1 MATSINCDGQT
12 RYSCHLRPSTMYSF
26 QRLLILAILPVI
38 TFLGI
43 QVKNRHFIE
52 QLQSAISPWIPLPL
66 QELVLARPQVM
77 IRQGTVVGLT
87 VRDTLR
93 TPVDAF
99 RGIPYA
105 LPPVGE
111 RRFRPAV
118 AVEESDRI
126 LDAGHFGVR

>member
-1 MATSINCDGQT
+1 
-12 RYSCHLRPSTMYSF
+12 MYSF

-38 TFLGI
+38 VLLGI
-43 QVKNRHFIE
+43 QAKNGHLIE
-52 QLQSAISPWIPLPL
+52 QLQFAISPWVPLPL
-66 QELVLARPQVM
+66 QELVLARPQVT
-77 IRQGTVVGLT
+77 IRQGTVVGVT
-87 VRDTLR
+87 VRNTLK

-118 AVEESDRI
+118 AVGESDRI
-126 LDAGHFGVR
+126 LDASNFGAR

>member
-1 MATSINCDGQT
+1 
-12 RYSCHLRPSTMYSF
+12 MYSL

-38 TFLGI
+38 TLLGI
-43 QVKNRHFIE
+43 QVKKGHFIE

-118 AVEESDRI
+118 AVGESDRI
-126 LDAGHFGVR
+126 LEAGHFGAR